1 MTPRLESLLLRLGG
15 SPERRS
21 ADGVVTAALLMTVVA
36 GLYAL
41 LMSYPLSRPD
51 RFPFLDGRVVEMAF
65 AVQTRFVL
73 PAWIGFL
80 LLGLLARRR
89 WPDGLALGHAVG
101 QFLVVSFCF
110 YAYLLG
116 YYTTLYGALSLFTAA
131 AIGVMLFDVRI
142 VRAGILSFAV
152 LVLVTTAAEQL
163 GGIPYA
169 PVFERAPFEEG
180 RLSGIWLLFA
190 GFNFFLLLGVSLL
203 FVALV
208 QLGREREQRLA
219 RATRLI
225 RRYVAGQVAERILAG
240 EQEEVLRPE
249 RLKLTI
255 FFSDVV
261 GFTAAADRMEAEDL
275 TGLLNEYLSEMA
287 RIADAYGAT
296 LNQFVGDA
304 IMIFFGAPEATHDRD
319 HALRAVHM
327 ALEMQR
333 RMVELGEKWFEAGIQ
348 SPFRIRIGINT
359 GVASVGDYG
368 SEGRTTYSAIG
379 NQTNLAARIQD
390 HCEPGRVLI
399 SHTTWALVNDEVRC
413 EERGEIQVKGL
424 HYPVRVYEVLD
435 ESAAH

>member
-1 MTPRLESLLLRLGG
+1 MGG
-15 SPERRS
+15 SPENRP
-21 ADGVVTAALLMTVVA
+21 ADGVVTAAQ
-36 GLYAL
+36 
-41 LMSYPLSRPD
+41 LMSLVAVIYASLMYYPLAQAE
-51 RFPFLDGRVVEMAF
+51 RFLFLDRDVVEMAF
-65 AVQTRFVL
+65 VVQTRLIL
-73 PAWIGFL
+73 PCWIGFL
-80 LLGLLARRR
+80 LAGLLARRR
-89 WPDGLALGHAVG
+89 WPDSRPLAHAIA
-101 QFLVVSFCF
+101 QFFVLSFCF

-131 AIGVMLFDVRI
+131 TIGVILFDVRI
-142 VRAGILSFAV
+142 VRAGIISFAV
-152 LVLVTTAAEQL
+152 LVLTTTIAEQMGL
-163 GGIPYA
+163 IPYA
-169 PVFERAPFEEG
+169 PVFVRAPFEG
-180 RLSGIWLLFA
+180 GHLSGSWLLFT
-190 GFNFFLLLGVSLL
+190 GFNFVLLLGVSFL
-203 FVALV
+203 FIALV
-208 QLGREREQRLA
+208 QLGREREERLA

-240 EQEEVLRPE
+240 EHEALVRPE

-275 TGLLNEYLSEMA
+275 SGLLNEYLAEMA
-287 RIADAYGAT
+287 QIADSYGAT

-333 RMVELGEKWFEAGIQ
+333 RMVELGAKWFESGIQ
-348 SPFRIRIGINT
+348 TPFRIRIGINT

-399 SHTTWALVNDEVRC
+399 SHTTWALVHEEVSC
-413 EERGEIQVKGL
+413 QERGEIQVKGL
-424 HYPVRVYEVLD
+424 HYPVRIYEVVE
-435 ESAAH
+435 ESSPV